1 MLENSRNIRLVA
13 RTTEEVSTPRLPNV
27 TNITQHVEQDE
38 SIAIN
43 SGTTDS
49 VKVSGNKRMLSI
61 NPHG

>member
-13 RTTEEVSTPRLPNV
+13 RTTEEVSTPILPNV

-38 SIAIN
+38 SISIN

>member
-13 RTTEEVSTPRLPNV
+13 RTTEEVSTPILPNV